1 MSSYMFWGI
10 YKQHV
15 SSFNYGKIQ
24 TTGAVLVAISIPIFS
39 SQLEKS
45 RDAVD
50 AANVRSAYAEASA
63 AYLTETDG
71 TAASYIYNVEGK
83 STDDKWSQTNATT
96 MEIAG
101 VNVTMVKGTK
111 AVKVD
116 FAVDGTYTI
125 TMQTTAVEADKEGK
139 Q

>member
-1 MSSYMFWGI
+1 MFWGI

>member
-1 MSSYMFWGI
+1 M
-10 YKQHV
+10 
-15 SSFNYGKIQ
+15 SSFNYGKIR
-24 TTGAVLVAISIPIFS
+24 TTRAVLVAISIPIFS

-71 TAASYIYNVEGK
+71 TEADYVYNVEGK
-83 STDDKWSQTNATT
+83 STDDKWSQTNSTT

-101 VNVTMVKGTK
+101 VNVAMVKDTK
-111 AVKVD
+111 TVKVH
-116 FAVDGTYTI
+116 FNTDGTYTI
-125 TMQTTAVEADKEGK
+125 TMQTTALESGKKEGK

>member
-1 MSSYMFWGI
+1 MFKKAKENKKGFTLAELLI
-10 YKQHV
+10 V
-15 SSFNYGKIQ
+15 VAII
-24 TTGAVLVAISIPIFS
+24 AVLVAISIPIFS

-125 TMQTTAVEADKEGK
+125 TMQNTAVEADKEGK

>member
-1 MSSYMFWGI
+1 MSYYVFWYI